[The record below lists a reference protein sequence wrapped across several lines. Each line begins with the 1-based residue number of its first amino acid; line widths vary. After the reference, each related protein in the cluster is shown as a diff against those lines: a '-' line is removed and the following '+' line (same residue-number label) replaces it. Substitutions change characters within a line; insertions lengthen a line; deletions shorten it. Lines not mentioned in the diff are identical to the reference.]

1 MENLINKVDHILVQS
16 NYVKEV
22 FNVLTEILDLPIVW
36 DIKNFKDT
44 FISGGVCFG
53 NVNIELLNYSAVLR
67 KHKIVP
73 DKEGIIGIAFEP
85 MNSIERIVMELN
97 GEGIKH
103 GDIEPFKEYI
113 HGKSKTLWT
122 NLFLEDLLE
131 GSQVFFCKYEID
143 IQKRRQRVANILKNR
158 NGGKIKLERVEEI
171 VIGYDKEETLKKW
184 KNIGIG
190 KEQILKST
198 EEGPKIKFI
207 KCKKDEILSI
217 VLKVES
223 IEYAKKALVDREEI
237 LINEEN
243 ELIFKVGEL
252 QNLGF
257 RLCE

>member
-16 NYVKEV
+16 NYVKEI

-53 NVNIELLNYSAVLR
+53 NVNIEILNYSTVLR

-73 DKEGIIGIAFEP
+73 DKEGIIGVAFEP
-85 MNSIERIVMELN
+85 INSIEKIVMELN
-97 GEGIKH
+97 GEGVKH
-103 GDIEPFKEYI
+103 GGIEPFKEYI

-131 GSQVFFCKYEID
+131 GSQIFFCKYEID

-158 NGGKIKLERVEEI
+158 DGGKIKLERVDEI
-171 VIGYDKEETLKKW
+171 VIGYSKEETLKQWEK
-184 KNIGIG
+184 ISIG
-190 KEQILKST
+190 KE
-198 EEGPKIKFI
+198 KFI
-207 KCKKDEILSI
+207 KRFEDGPKVKFIESEKDEILSI
-217 VLKVES
+217 LLKVES
-223 IEYAKKALVDREEI
+223 IDYAKKVLVDNKYI

-243 ELIFKVGEL
+243 ELIFKVGEP

-257 RLCE
+257 KLCE